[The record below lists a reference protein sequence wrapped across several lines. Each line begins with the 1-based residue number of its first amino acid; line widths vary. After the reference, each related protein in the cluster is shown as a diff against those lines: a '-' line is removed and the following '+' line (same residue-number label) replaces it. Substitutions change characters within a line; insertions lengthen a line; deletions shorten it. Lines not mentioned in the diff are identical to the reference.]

1 MLLSFGC
8 GNVPSNNQA
17 ILDEL
22 KAACERGVVI
32 VNCSQCCR
40 GHVNDKYEAGKV
52 CLCGVCVYLCLCVFV
67 WCVCCVC
74 VYVCVGVCVCLYM
87 CVCHLFPF
95 SFNEGAED
103 PGAHT
108 RS

>member
-32 VNCSQCCR
+32 VNCSQCSR

-52 CLCGVCVYLCLCVFV
+52 CLCGVYMCVPVRVSVCDVVCVNMYVCVYLCVPVYLCVM
-67 WCVCCVC
+67 WCV
-74 VYVCVGVCVCLYM
+74 
-87 CVCHLFPF
+87 
-95 SFNEGAED
+95 
-103 PGAHT
+103 
-108 RS
+108 

>member
-1 MLLSFGC
+1 MKGVVLLSFGC

-32 VNCSQCCR
+32 VNCSQCSR

-52 CLCGVCVYLCLCVFV
+52 CICGVYLCVPVYVCVYLCVYLCT
-67 WCVCCVC
+67 CVC
-74 VYVCVGVCVCLYM
+74 VCWCVRVPV
-87 CVCHLFPF
+87 
-95 SFNEGAED
+95 
-103 PGAHT
+103 
-108 RS
+108 